1 MTASWVTHSV
11 ADRRLRRDSIA
22 TACRSFSTPKPRRK
36 TRMAGHRKPGRP
48 HKGPRRQMTVRIP
61 EQLVMHMLADA
72 ERRGLDH
79 TTWVVE
85 AIAAKLGQPSPCS
98 VQEAL
103 PLTNAV

>member
-1 MTASWVTHSV
+1 
-11 ADRRLRRDSIA
+11 
-22 TACRSFSTPKPRRK
+22 
-36 TRMAGHRKPGRP
+36 
-48 HKGPRRQMTVRIP
+48 MTVRIP